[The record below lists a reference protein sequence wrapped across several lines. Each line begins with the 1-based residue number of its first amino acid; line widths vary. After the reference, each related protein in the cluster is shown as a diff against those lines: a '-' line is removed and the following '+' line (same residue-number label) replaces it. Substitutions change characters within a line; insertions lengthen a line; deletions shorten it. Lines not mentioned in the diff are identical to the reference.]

1 MERRHREITNVNFTE
16 FKGLAN
22 YRASNRS
29 DNRYAYYGKNCYF
42 DQGKIKSSPGHDPF
56 LTALTG
62 GTNYRRLSKYEYN
75 TGGVTTEYL
84 ATLYNKEWYVVD
96 TENGSR
102 TALSAGLSTD
112 EDTDCAQ
119 YINTLYTVSPT
130 VGGGKIS
137 DPTTYSAVATMPL
150 GSMIEFAW
158 EKMWVSGVIGAEA
171 TVYGSRTATASN
183 IGYVEDFSTN
193 AQTELV
199 GKGGKNTALRFL
211 KDTLYVFKKDS
222 IHFIKPQVVDSST
235 TLYLPKPFS
244 VTGGAVNQKSTIV
257 VENDIWF
264 LTPDLQIR
272 ALGGVADYGDDPR
285 TRDISS
291 VIRNIKNDLAVDQGS
306 VARAHYHD
314 SIYTIA
320 LAEKGSPYANIVVN
334 YNVENGGFG
343 IDRFPSVSEW
353 ATVNNKVFMATVGS
367 GQLYRD
373 RFGYSFG
380 GNFEIPFEVHLA
392 FTDFQRPDLNY
403 RNRRIYIR
411 GARSKGVA
419 LTIRLYRGNY
429 NTYSDYII
437 PEPTATEMDESS
449 VSSPIGSVQFGEKP
463 FGGSSVK
470 ASDQPAV
477 FTFEKHI
484 STSKISNM
492 FAVGIFAELNG
503 QRVEID
509 QLELGILPAS
519 TQPFNL

>member
-1 MERRHREITNVNFTE
+1 MRQRHGNITNVNFLE

-22 YRASNRS
+22 YNASNRT
-29 DNRYAYYGKNCYF
+29 DIRYGYYGKNCYF

-56 LTALTG
+56 LAALAGSTS
-62 GTNYRRLSKYEYN
+62 YRKLAKYEYN

-84 ATLYNKEWYVVD
+84 ATLYNKEWYIVD
-96 TENGSR
+96 TENSTR

-112 EDTDCAQ
+112 EDTDAAQ
-119 YINTLYTVSPT
+119 YVNTLYTVSPT

-137 DPTTYSAVATMPL
+137 DPSTYASVGTMPF

-158 EKMWVSGVIGAEA
+158 EKMWITGVIGNEA

-183 IGYVEDFSTN
+183 IDYVEDFSTN

-222 IHFIKPQVVDSST
+222 IHYIRPQVVDAST

-244 VTGGAVNQKSTIV
+244 VTGGAVNQKSTVV

-272 ALGGVADYGDDPR
+272 ALGGVANYGDDPR

-291 VIRNIKNDLAVDQGS
+291 IIKGIKDELATDQSS

-320 LAEKGSPYANIVVN
+320 LAEKGSSVANIIIN
-334 YNVENGGFG
+334 YNIENGGFG
-343 IDRFPSVSEW
+343 IDRFPSINEW
-353 ATVNNKVFMATVGS
+353 ATVNNKVFMATTGS

-380 GNFEIPFEVHLA
+380 GDFEIPFQVDMP
-392 FTDFQRPDLNY
+392 FSDFQRPDQNY

-411 GARSKGVA
+411 GRRSKGVA
-419 LTIRLYRGNY
+419 VTVRLYYGNY
-429 NTYSDYII
+429 DNYTDYTI
-437 PEPTATEMDESS
+437 PEPTAAEMNESS
-449 VSSPIGSVQFGEKP
+449 VSSPFGKVQFGAKP
-463 FGGSSVK
+463 WGGSSVK
-470 ASDQPAV
+470 ASDEPAV

-492 FAVGIFAELNG
+492 FAVGILAELNG
-503 QRVEID
+503 QRIEIE
-509 QLELGILPAS
+509 QLQLGILPAS
-519 TQPFNL
+519 QQPFNL